1 MDNKINLFHW
11 GLKESFIKE
20 YEENYQG
27 YYLGRV
33 VEEQKNLYKIVTEE
47 GKMLGKI
54 SGKMSYNAIERMDYP
69 TVGDWVVVDRVNHD
83 NGVAII
89 NGILKR
95 KSKFSRKVA
104 GNRSDEQIVA
114 ANVDN
119 LFICMTLNNDFNLK
133 RLERYISL
141 AWNSGAT
148 PVILLTKSDLC
159 EDINEK
165 YSQVDSIAFGID
177 IIVVSSV
184 EMSGIEQV
192 KTYLKEG
199 STIGFVGS
207 SGVGKST
214 LVNSILNEEKQLT
227 KDIGNGDKGRHTTTY
242 RELIQTNLGGVIIDT
257 PGMREVGMLGD
268 NESIYNSFKDIE
280 EISARCKFTNCSHR
294 TEVGC
299 AIKEAMKNGNISV
312 ERYNNYLKLKKEAE
326 FMERKS
332 NKNSQ
337 RAYVR
342 EIKKRNRAM
351 KKVKF

>member
-11 GLKESFIKE
+11 GLNESFIKE
-20 YEENYQG
+20 YEENYEG
-27 YYLGRV
+27 CYLGRV

-54 SGKMSYNAIERMDYP
+54 SGKIYYNASDRVDYP
-69 TVGDWVVVDRVNHD
+69 TVGDWVVVDRVNDD

-104 GNRSDEQIVA
+104 GNRSDEQIGA
-114 ANVDN
+114 ANIDN
-119 LFICMTLNNDFNLK
+119 LFICMALNNDFNLK

-141 AWNSGAT
+141 AWNSGVT

-159 EDINEK
+159 EDIDEK
-165 YSQVDSIAFGID
+165 YSQVDSIAFGIN

-184 EMSGIEQV
+184 EMTGIEQV

-214 LVNSILNEEKQLT
+214 LVNSVLNKEKQLT
-227 KDIGNGDKGRHTTTY
+227 KEIGNGDKGRHATTY
-242 RELIQTNLGGVIIDT
+242 RELIPTDLGGVIIDT
-257 PGMREVGMLGD
+257 PGMREVGMLAE
-268 NESIYNSFKDIE
+268 NESVENSFKDIE
-280 EISARCKFTNCSHR
+280 EFALMCKFANCSHDR
-294 TEVGC
+294 ELGC
-299 AIKEAMKNGNISV
+299 AIKDAIENGEISQQ
-312 ERYNNYLKLKKEAE
+312 RYDNYLKLKKEAE
-326 FMERKS
+326 FMERKT

-342 EIKKRNRAM
+342 EIKKRNKAI
-351 KKVKF
+351 KKIKF